1 MRNVTAYSGTTP
13 WEIEYPDN
21 VVFAFNPLYIK
32 IQTDASVVS
41 APTLHISHGSEQRSI
56 EVQMIKGYAKVYFSR
71 ILQLF
76 FDDYS
81 HIRTKDITVS
91 LALGSH
97 QIFAC
102 TFLAIWGSLALGER
116 YDSYGNYA
124 YKSKQFTKT
133 RVWFRHFP
141 FTVTMFS
148 ATANPTVHASSDKM
162 SEKKIA
168 AYEDG
173 EYDTPIGNSERYG
186 LFELLPKLD
195 FSDVNRSCGY
205 AIGDAYQQG
214 VISPSQPIEKAEYN
228 EVSGNAASRI
238 ASAPSST
245 NGTSVSDPFDTSFD
259 YTFHL
264 LNARHRANIIV
275 RDEQSGFYLR
285 WIDHIGEIQ
294 YYLFTKGTSTLKNTL
309 EKNQVSDDVRND
321 EFTMNYPNLYRTIH
335 IDGTTTCKCCASSM
349 PDKIYEYVKTIV
361 KSPYI
366 DLYGGVDKDGNEIWI
381 PVNIAS
387 ASHEFKHKDVLHD
400 LVISFTQPETNAQTI

>member
-13 WEIEYPDN
+13 WVIEYPDN
-21 VVFAFNPLYIK
+21 VVFAFNPLYIR

-41 APTLHISHGSEQRSI
+41 APTLYISHGSEQRSI
-56 EVQMIKGYAKVYFSR
+56 EVQLIKGFAKVYFSR
-71 ILQLF
+71 ILQLL
-76 FDDYS
+76 FDDHQ

-91 LALGSH
+91 LAVGNH
-97 QIFAC
+97 QIFGC
-102 TFLAIWGSLALGER
+102 TFLAIWGSLGLGER
-116 YDSYGNYA
+116 YDSYGTYD
-124 YKSKQFTKT
+124 YKSSQFIKT

-148 ATANPTVHASSDKM
+148 ATANPTIHASSDKM
-162 SEKKIA
+162 SEKNIE
-168 AYEDG
+168 AYADG
-173 EYDTPIGNSERYG
+173 EYNVNIGNSERYG
-186 LFELLPKLD
+186 LFELLPRVD
-195 FSDVNRSCGY
+195 FSDVNRTCGY
-205 AIGDAYQQG
+205 AIG
-214 VISPSQPIEKAEYN
+214 
-228 EVSGNAASRI
+228 EVGENTASRI
-238 ASAPSST
+238 ISEPYSYDAA
-245 NGTSVSDPFDTSFD
+245 SVSDPFDSSFD

-264 LNARHRANIIV
+264 LNTRHRANIIV

-309 EKNQVSDDVRND
+309 EKNQVSDDVRNG
-321 EFTMNYPNLYRTIH
+321 EFTMNYPSLYRTIH

-387 ASHEFKHKDVLHD
+387 ANHEFKHKDVLHD
-400 LVISFTQPETNAQTI
+400 LVISFTIPEPNAQTI